1 MRYLAV
7 LTVVLSVCSVS
18 AVDVAQAQ
26 ATDPPKQ
33 ATSPAAPLT
42 PDLVDGEVR
51 KVDKDAKKITLKNAD
66 IPNLEMPAM
75 TMVFQVKDPT
85 MLDTVKVGD
94 KVRFKA
100 QKTGGAFVVTEL
112 QSAK

>member
-1 MRYLAV
+1 MRYLAILAAAV
-7 LTVVLSVCSVS
+7 SVCAGS
-18 AVDVAQAQ
+18 AVDVARAQ
-26 ATDPPKQ
+26 ATNPPKQ
-33 ATSPAAPLT
+33 ATPAAAPST
-42 PDLVDGEVR
+42 ADLVDGEVR
-51 KVDKDAKKITLKNAD
+51 KVDKDAKKITLKHSD

-100 QKTGGAFVVTEL
+100 QKTDGAFVVTEL